1 MHDGAFFVSQY
12 TRTHRDSVSMPAPAL
27 TTMMKETTMT
37 EKELYLQKANARL
50 KELQAEVDKL
60 KAKASVASGE
70 IQRELT
76 VKMES
81 LDNRIEQGKGKLN
94 ELETA
99 SDEAWESLKSGLES
113 AWDSVNNAF
122 NDAAGKLG

>member
-1 MHDGAFFVSQY
+1 
-12 TRTHRDSVSMPAPAL
+12 
-27 TTMMKETTMT
+27 MMKETTMT
-37 EKELYLQKANARL
+37 EKELYLQKAKARL

-81 LDNRIEQGKGKLN
+81 LDNKIEQGKGKLD
-94 ELETA
+94 ELGTA
-99 SDEAWESLKSGLES
+99 GDEAWESLKNGLES
-113 AWDSVNNAF
+113 AWDSVNNSF